1 MKQKITL
8 SLPESSIKL
17 AKKFAK
23 QHNKS
28 VSEFLSNQLEVIN
41 NVEIALSKEKL
52 TPWVKK
58 FAGIVNT
65 GKNES
70 K

>member
-8 SLPESSIKL
+8 SLPAQSIKI
-17 AKKFAK
+17 AKKYAK
-23 QHNKS
+23 QHNQS
-28 VSEFLSNQLEVIN
+28 VSEFLSNQLEIIN
-41 NVEIALSKEKL
+41 NVEIALQKQKI

-65 GKNES
+65 GKNEYR
-70 K
+70 

>member
-8 SLPESSIKL
+8 SLPEHSIKL
-17 AKKFAK
+17 AKKYAK

-28 VSEFLSNQLEVIN
+28 VSEFLSNQLEIIN
-41 NVEIALSKEKL
+41 NVEITLGKQKL

-65 GKNES
+65 GKSEY